1 MSNKEKALK
10 AALYIRV
17 STTYQIDK
25 DSLPFQ
31 RQELINYAK
40 YVLGIDDIEIFEDA
54 GYSGKNTERP
64 AYQDM
69 MSRIRKKEFTHLMV
83 WKIDRIS
90 RNLLDFSSM
99 YEELK
104 KYNVTFIS
112 KNEQFDTSNAMGEA
126 MLKIILIFAELE
138 RKLTSERVKGVMLSR
153 AEKGLWNGSNI
164 PLGYSY
170 KKGDD
175 FPTVDPTESKI
186 VQHIFN
192 LYDELHSTGKV
203 VHALMESKIASR
215 RTSVWYPKAIN
226 NILKNPFY
234 IGTYRY
240 NLRAYPGGPLRKES
254 EWIIL
259 EDNHPGIISK
269 EQFERV
275 NARIVS
281 NRKAESPDAFK
292 KHNHVFSK
300 LFKCGICG
308 QTYTPHLDRPRADGY
323 RPTVYICRSMSS
335 SSDCGNSTVGDI
347 QHGPFILNYLA
358 NVLKAKKL
366 ITYKSTPKDLQ
377 NLLLTGQQFND
388 IQGIEDDGLNEMYM
402 TLIGRNPSDVLQ
414 PTDKGKLIEFS
425 SSEIELQKLEDNKK
439 KQERALERLQNL
451 YLFSEDSIP
460 EKEYLINRQKILD
473 EIEQINIRIREI
485 RQVEEIK
492 LTADSSNFMR
502 DVEYFY
508 ITHTL
513 LNDQNIDFRRLV
525 DIVGS
530 KELNTMLCSMI
541 SEIVVLHRKVTSITF
556 TNGIIHKFVYKHPIL
571 QSSRK
576 RTHK

>member
-1 MSNKEKALK
+1 MLK

-40 YVLGIDDIEIFEDA
+40 YALGIDDFEVFEDA

-64 AYQDM
+64 AYQQM

-104 KYNVTFIS
+104 KWEVTFVS
-112 KNEQFDTSNAMGEA
+112 KNEQFDTSTAMGEA
-126 MLKIILIFAELE
+126 MLKIILVFAELE
-138 RKLTSERVKGVMLSR
+138 RKLTSERVKGVMMSR
-153 AEKGLWNGSNI
+153 AEKGLWNGSKV

-170 KKGDD
+170 NKGDD
-175 FPTVDPTESKI
+175 FPTINPSEAKI

-203 VHALMESKIASR
+203 ANALMESKITPR
-215 RTSVWYPKAIN
+215 RTNMWYPKVIN
-226 NILKNPFY
+226 DMLKNPFY

-254 EWIIL
+254 EWIVV
-259 EDNHPGIISK
+259 EDNHQGIISK

-275 NARIVS
+275 NNRIVS

-300 LFKCGICG
+300 LVKCGICG
-308 QTYTPHLDRPRADGY
+308 QTYTPHLDRPRSDGY
-323 RPTVYICRSMSS
+323 RPSVYICLSFSHAN
-335 SSDCGNSTVGDI
+335 DCGNSTFGDI
-347 QHGPFILNYLA
+347 HHGPFIFNYLA
-358 NVLKAKKL
+358 NVLKAKKSV
-366 ITYKSTPKDLQ
+366 TYKSTPEDLQ
-377 NLLLTGQQFND
+377 NILLNGNCFND
-388 IQGIEDDGLNEMYM
+388 IKALEDEGLNETYM
-402 TLIGRNPSDVLQ
+402 TLLGNNPSDMLH
-414 PTDKGKLIEFS
+414 PTDKGKLIQLS
-425 SSEIELQKLEDNKK
+425 TDEIEYQNLEENKK

-451 YLFSEDSIP
+451 FLFSDDSIP

-473 EIEQINIRIREI
+473 EIEQINIKIREY
-485 RQVEEIK
+485 RKVEQRK
-492 LTADSSNFMR
+492 LTANNSSFMR
-502 DVEYFY
+502 DVEFFY
-508 ITHTL
+508 ITHML
-513 LNDQNIDFRRLV
+513 LNGQNIDFRKLV
-525 DIVGS
+525 GIVGP
-530 KELNTMLCSMI
+530 KELNNVLSTMI
-541 SEIVVLHRKVTSITF
+541 SEIVVLHRKIISITF
-556 TNGIIHKFVYKHPIL
+556 TNGITHKFVYKQPII